1 MEENT
6 SMNFAENLMSL
17 RKSKGWSQEELGNMV
32 GVSRQ
37 TVSKWEMG
45 QTTPE
50 MDKLIILSNLFQISI
65 EQLLGRENNPYNG
78 TTNATETKTSGG
90 TTKKD
95 KFHYEYIS
103 DKKVGKR
110 PLLHINVG
118 LGAYKSN
125 GFFSIGMISKGIFSL
140 GLISMGVVSMGLISL
155 GLLSIAMLGLGLFS
169 FAGISAG
176 ILSFGGI
183 SVGVLA
189 FGGVAVGVFAVGGLA
204 VGMYSIGGLAIAS
217 NVAFGGLAN
226 AHIAIGDEAR
236 GEFCYFVNN
245 IPKDFTPEM
254 IRETILT
261 EFPSTPGFI
270 ANLFSKLTL

>member
-1 MEENT
+1 
-6 SMNFAENLMSL
+6 MNFAENLMSL

-140 GLISMGVVSMGLISL
+140 GLISMGLISL